1 MFRYLLNSRDLA
13 GLARNLCC
21 MQVLPIHKIE
31 RRRNNMYTVSD
42 IVEMGEAHELV
53 LSLEKKEWVFD
64 DMWPESM
71 PAAEYLDE

>member
-1 MFRYLLNSRDLA
+1 
-13 GLARNLCC
+13 
-21 MQVLPIHKIE
+21 
-31 RRRNNMYTVSD
+31 MYTVSD

-71 PAAEYLDE
+71 LAAEYLDE